1 MVLMDDMG
9 VEGFRRKGKII
20 VYPSQVSFKR
30 VYYLTGK
37 VKLIQSGLVQHI
49 DEVTFMGGK
58 DMAVSTD
65 AKETVPEEDLDQTD
79 VLESTQ
85 TVILEALE
93 KLGYPR
99 EVYELLK
106 EPMKILTVRIPIRMD
121 DGSIKIFTG
130 YRAQHNDAVG
140 PTKGGVRFHP
150 NVTEKEVKALS
161 IWMSLK
167 AGIVNL
173 PYGGG
178 KGGIVCDPREM
189 SFRELEK
196 LSRGYVR
203 AISQIVGPTKD
214 IPAPDVFTNS
224 QIMAWMMDEYSR
236 IREFDSPGFIT
247 GKPLVLGGSHGRESA
262 TAKGVTICIREA
274 AKKKGIELKDARVVV
289 QGFGNAGSF
298 LAKFMHDAGAK
309 VIGISDAYGALF
321 DPKGLDI
328 DYLLDRR
335 DSFGTVTKLF
345 KDTITNKELLEL
357 DCDVLVPAAIEN
369 QITRENAHN
378 IQAKIVVEA
387 ANGPT
392 TLEATKILTERGIL
406 LVPDVLASSGGVTVS
421 YFEWVQ
427 NNQGYYWTEEEV
439 ERRLE
444 EVLVNSF
451 NNVYN
456 TAQTRRVNMRL
467 AAYMVG
473 VRKMAE
479 ASRFRG
485 WI

>member
-1 MVLMDDMG
+1 
-9 VEGFRRKGKII
+9 
-20 VYPSQVSFKR
+20 
-30 VYYLTGK
+30 
-37 VKLIQSGLVQHI
+37 
-49 DEVTFMGGK
+49 
-58 DMAVSTD
+58 MAVSTD
-65 AKETVPEEDLDQTD
+65 AKETAPEEDLDQTD
-79 VLESTQ
+79 VLQSTQ

>member
-1 MVLMDDMG
+1 MG
-9 VEGFRRKGKII
+9 EKSKE
-20 VYPSQVSFKR
+20 SKR
-30 VYYLTGK
+30 SMENL
-37 VKLIQSGLVQHI
+37 
-49 DEVTFMGGK
+49 
-58 DMAVSTD
+58 
-65 AKETVPEEDLDQTD
+65 D

-85 TVILEALE
+85 IIVREALN
-93 KLGYPR
+93 KLGYPE

-106 EPMKILTVRIPIRMD
+106 EPLRMLTVRIPIRMD
-121 DGSIKIFTG
+121 DNSVKIYTG

-140 PTKGGVRFHP
+140 PTKGGIRFHP
-150 NVTEKEVKALS
+150 DVTESEVKALS

-167 AGIVNL
+167 AGIVDL

-189 SFRELEK
+189 SFRELER

-203 AISQIVGPTKD
+203 AISQLVGPNKD

-247 GKPLVLGGSHGRESA
+247 GKPIVLGGSHGRESA

-274 AKKKGIELKDARVVV
+274 AKKKELTIEGARVVI

-298 LAKFMHDAGAK
+298 LAKFMYDAGAK
-309 VIGISDAYGALF
+309 VIGISDAYGALH
-321 DPKGLDI
+321 DPEGLDI
-328 DYLLDRR
+328 EYLLDRR

-345 KDTITNKELLEL
+345 KDTITNQELLEL
-357 DCDVLVPAAIEN
+357 DCDILVPAAIEN
-369 QITRENAHN
+369 QITRNNAHQ
-378 IQAKIVVEA
+378 IKAGIIVEA

-392 TLEATKILTERGIL
+392 TSEATKILTDRGIL
-406 LVPDVLASSGGVTVS
+406 IVPDVLASAGGVTVS

-427 NNQGYYWTEEEV
+427 NNQGYYWSEEEV
-439 ERRLE
+439 ERKLE
-444 EVLVNSF
+444 EIMVQSF
-451 NNVYN
+451 ENVY
-456 TAQTRRVNMRL
+456 QTSRTRLVDMRL
-467 AAYMVG
+467 SAYMVG

-485 WI
+485 WV

>member
-1 MVLMDDMG
+1 MEQQSVA
-9 VEGFRRKGKII
+9 
-20 VYPSQVSFKR
+20 
-30 VYYLTGK
+30 TGH
-37 VKLIQSGLVQHI
+37 QP
-49 DEVTFMGGK
+49 DEQ
-58 DMAVSTD
+58 
-65 AKETVPEEDLDQTD
+65 ENLD
-79 VLESTQ
+79 VLVSTQ
-85 TVILEALE
+85 TVIKEALE
-93 KLGYPR
+93 KLGYP
-99 EVYELLK
+99 ESVYELLK
-106 EPMKILTVRIPIRMD
+106 EPLRVLTVRIPVRMD
-121 DGSIKIFTG
+121 DGTVTVFTG

-150 NVTEKEVKALS
+150 DVTESEVKTLS

-167 AGIVNL
+167 AGIVDL

-178 KGGIVCDPREM
+178 KGGIICDPRKM
-189 SFRELEK
+189 SFRELER

-203 AISQIVGPTKD
+203 AISQLVGPTKD

-247 GKPLVLGGSHGRESA
+247 GKPLVLGGSRGRETA
-262 TAKGVTICIREA
+262 TAKGVTLMIREA
-274 AKKKGIELKDARVVV
+274 AKKRGLNIKGARVVI

-298 LAKFMHDAGAK
+298 LAKFMHDAGAR
-309 VIGISDAYGALF
+309 VIGISDAYGALH
-321 DPKGLDI
+321 DPDGLDI

-345 KDTITNKELLEL
+345 KDTISNQELLEL
-357 DCDVLVPAAIEN
+357 DCDILVPAAVEN
-369 QITRENAHN
+369 QITAKNAHR
-378 IQAKIVVEA
+378 IKADIVVEA

-392 TLEATKILTERGIL
+392 TLEATKILHERGIL
-406 LVPDVLASSGGVTVS
+406 LVPDVLASAGGVTVS

-427 NNQGYYWTEEEV
+427 NNQGYYWSEEEV
-439 ERRLE
+439 EQKLE
-444 EVLVNSF
+444 DIMVRAFE
-451 NNVYN
+451 NVYN
-456 TAQTRRVNMRL
+456 TANNRKVDMRL

-485 WI
+485 WV

>member
-1 MVLMDDMG
+1 MVADKAAGNGNSSED
-9 VEGFRRKGKII
+9 
-20 VYPSQVSFKR
+20 
-30 VYYLTGK
+30 
-37 VKLIQSGLVQHI
+37 KL
-49 DEVTFMGGK
+49 
-58 DMAVSTD
+58 
-65 AKETVPEEDLDQTD
+65 D
-79 VLESTQ
+79 VLKSTQ
-85 TVILEALE
+85 TVVHSALD
-93 KLGYPR
+93 KLGYPE

-106 EPMKILTVRIPIRMD
+106 EPIRMLTVRIPIRMD
-121 DGSIKIFTG
+121 DGSIQIFTG

-167 AGIVNL
+167 AGIVDL

-178 KGGIVCDPREM
+178 KGGIICDPRQM
-189 SFRELEK
+189 SFRELER

-236 IREFDSPGFIT
+236 IDEFNNPGFIT

-262 TAKGVTICIREA
+262 TAKGVTICIHEA
-274 AKKKGIELKDARVVV
+274 LRRKGIKLEGARVVV

-298 LAKFMHDAGAK
+298 LSKFMHDAGAK
-309 VIGISDAYGALF
+309 VIGISDAYGGLH
-321 DPKGLDI
+321 DPNGLDI

-345 KDTITNKELLEL
+345 KNTITNQELLEL
-357 DCDVLVPAAIEN
+357 DCDILVPAAIEN
-369 QITRENAHN
+369 QITEDNANN
-378 IQAKIVVEA
+378 IRASVIVEA

-392 TLEATKILTERGIL
+392 TLEATKILSDRGIL
-406 LVPDVLASSGGVTVS
+406 LVPDVLASAGGVTVS

-427 NNQGYYWTEEEV
+427 NNQGYYWSEEEV
-439 ERRLE
+439 EEKLQK
-444 EVLVNSF
+444 VMVKAFKS
-451 NNVYN
+451 VYE
-456 TAQTRRVNMRL
+456 TAQNRKIDMRL